1 MADGADRQN
10 GPSGLPPSHPIGSPP
25 ATGRERMDRTSAIA
39 DEDCASVLGHR
50 DYALPLGGGAAG
62 LRSGPTGVASGS
74 VQVHGP
80 TPQAIP
86 GHEHPTISPRGVSLQ
101 TRHPSLTERHW
112 AGISKGGEVSPAGA
126 APTNPRA
133 WPSPTL
139 AGRRP
144 RDTAIAALVNLFTAA
159 SGPWPPRHN
168 QLPCHRVQSA
178 TTRSR
183 F

>member
-1 MADGADRQN
+1 MADGAVWQN

-25 ATGRERMDRTSAIA
+25 ATGRERIGLARLRMKIA
-39 DEDCASVLGHR
+39 HLFLDAETMRYRL
-50 DYALPLGGGAAG
+50 AG

-80 TPQAIP
+80 TLQAIP
-86 GHEHPTISPRGVSLQ
+86 GNEHPTNSPRGVSLQ

-126 APTNPRA
+126 APANPRA

-139 AGRRP
+139 ASRRP
-144 RDTAIAALVNLFTAA
+144 RDTAIAAVVNLFTAA

-168 QLPCHRVQSA
+168 RLPCHRVQSA